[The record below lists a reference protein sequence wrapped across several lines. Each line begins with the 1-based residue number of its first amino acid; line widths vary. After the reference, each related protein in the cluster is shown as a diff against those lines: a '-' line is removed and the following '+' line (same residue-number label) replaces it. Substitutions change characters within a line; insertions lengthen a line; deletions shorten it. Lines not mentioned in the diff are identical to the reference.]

1 MSHSLLKS
9 TSVVSSMTFIS
20 RILGFLRDMLAA
32 QIFGVNAEVDAF
44 MIAFKLPN
52 FMRSLFAEGAFSQA
66 FVPTLAQYKETYPH
80 EKVVEFIKHIS
91 GGLIFILT
99 IITIAAIIFMPII
112 VKINAPGFEAHRFQ
126 LAVYMCRIT
135 FPYLMLI
142 SLTALT
148 GSILN
153 NYGKFGIPALT
164 PALLN
169 LCLIFAALFMA
180 KFFKIPIESQAW
192 GIFIAGLVQ
201 FGFQLPFLKK
211 IGLLAW
217 PKINFN
223 DPGVKRVLI
232 LMMPAIFGA
241 SIVQI
246 GTLINTI
253 FASFLPTGSITWLYF
268 SERLAYFP
276 QGIFGVALVTVVL
289 PHLSKQFA
297 IKSEEGYHKALTWG
311 VKCNL
316 LIGIPAGLTMGIL
329 AGPLISTLF
338 QYGHFSSVDVL
349 MARKSV
355 IAYSIG
361 LLAFMLGKM
370 LSAGFYAR
378 QNIKLPVKIGVFVVI
393 VNIILNMVFIYPLK
407 HAGLALATSLS
418 SMLNVLLLI
427 YFLYK
432 YNYFRFQAF
441 ETKWGLFLLRLIL
454 ANVAIILF
462 YVAEQGDIHQWLAW
476 NAHQRTLHLFNLMG
490 GGVAIYLTVLWIFGM
505 RINHFKL

>member
-1 MSHSLLKS
+1 
-9 TSVVSSMTFIS
+9 MTFIS
-20 RILGFLRDMLAA
+20 RILGFVRDMLAA

-66 FVPTLAQYKETYPH
+66 FVPTLAHYKETASH

-99 IITIAAIIFMPII
+99 IVTLLALVFMPII
-112 VKINAPGFEAHRFQ
+112 VKINAPGFDAHRFD

-169 LCLIFAALFMA
+169 VCLIIAALYFT

-192 GIFIAGLVQ
+192 GIFIAGFVQ
-201 FGFQLPFLKK
+201 LGFQLPFLKK
-211 IGLLAW
+211 MGLLVW
-217 PKINFN
+217 PKINFQ
-223 DPGVKRVLI
+223 DPGVRRVLM
-232 LMMPAIFGA
+232 LMLPAIFGA

-253 FASFLPTGSITWLYF
+253 FASFLPTGSITWLYY

-289 PHLSKQFA
+289 PHLSRQYA
-297 IKSEEGYHKALTWG
+297 ARSEEGFHKAIEWG
-311 VKCNL
+311 IKCNL
-316 LIGIPAGLTMGIL
+316 LIGLPAGLTMGIL

-338 QYGHFSSVDVL
+338 QYGHFSGVDVM

-378 QNIKLPVKIGVFVVI
+378 QNIKVPVKIGIFVVMI
-393 VNIILNMVFIYPLK
+393 NILLNIILIYPLK

-418 SMLNVLLLI
+418 SILNVILLI
-427 YFLYK
+427 VFLYK
-432 YNYFRFQAF
+432 YKYFNFQAF
-441 ETKWGLFLLRLIL
+441 ESKWGLFLLRLLI
-454 ANVAIILF
+454 ANITIIVF
-462 YVAEQGDIHQWLAW
+462 YVFTQGDIHQWLFW
-476 NAHQRTLHLFNLMG
+476 NAHQKALHLFSLLAPSML
-490 GGVAIYLTVLWIFGM
+490 IYLSVLWLCGM
-505 RINHFKL
+505 RIKHFRL